1 MRINLDIASDASIR
15 KDIREMIEGQVKAIV
30 KDEMVGLVR
39 AEIVR
44 CLETRRELSVPV
56 INEKIRSFIVDR
68 CDKFNIYD
76 LVKEELKKGIDES
89 VKYYIGV
96 AVKSAVERDFNE
108 IVAHSVQTK
117 VDSMQYEFVLKNV
130 DEPGE

>member
-1 MRINLDIASDASIR
+1 
-15 KDIREMIEGQVKAIV
+15 
-30 KDEMVGLVR
+30 
-39 AEIVR
+39 
-44 CLETRRELSVPV
+44 
-56 INEKIRSFIVDR
+56 VDR

-117 VDSMQYEFVLKNV
+117 VDSMEYTLVLKG
-130 DEPGE
+130 DE

>member
-30 KDEMVGLVR
+30 NDEMVDLVR
-39 AEIVR
+39 REVVR
-44 CLETRRELSVPV
+44 CLETKNHISASAVNKE
-56 INEKIRSFIVDR
+56 IRAFIVDR
-68 CDKFNIYD
+68 CNDSSLYD
-76 LVKEELKKGIDES
+76 LVKEGLKKAIDES
-89 VKYYIGV
+89 VKHYIGV

-117 VDSMQYEFVLKNV
+117 VDNMEYEIVLKNTK
-130 DEPGE
+130 

>member
-1 MRINLDIASDASIR
+1 MRINLDISSDASIR
-15 KDIREMIEGQVKAIV
+15 KDIREMIEGQVKAII
-30 KDEMVGLVR
+30 KDEMMDLVGSEV
-39 AEIVR
+39 VR
-44 CLETRRELSVPV
+44 CLESRRDLSVSV
-56 INEKIRSFIVDR
+56 INEKIRSCIVDR

-117 VDSMQYEFVLKNV
+117 VDSMEYTLVLKG
-130 DEPGE
+130 DE